1 MFLRIRTKNI
11 FDTDRVYSLIRY
23 KYEFVDIHVIGETQ
37 IDVKQFFFGQYT
49 HETIEYLFDV
59 IECSLYISNTTRD

>member
-1 MFLRIRTKNI
+1 MFLRIRTKNV

-49 HETIEYLFDV
+49 HETIEYLLDV
-59 IECSLYISNTTRD
+59 IECSIYISNTTRD